1 MKTTP
6 TPSPKRKPQRFGRT
20 AKIVVSALATTTLLG
35 GWNLIAH
42 LDSAQ
47 ADAAAKSA
55 TPALPTLAPTA
66 TGQAATPT
74 PLVFPTLAPLTIASV
89 PTLRPAPNLS
99 LPGVTTTVNA
109 AAFTT
114 LEMPALAPLPTMA
127 PLPSMPNLP
136 PPPAPSHGGSS
147 NGGGSNNSGGGAS
160 SGGS

>member
-6 TPSPKRKPQRFGRT
+6 TPSTKRKPQRFGGA
-20 AKIVVSALATTTLLG
+20 AKIAVSALAATTLLG

-42 LDSAQ
+42 LDRAQ
-47 ADAAAKSA
+47 ADAQAKSA
-55 TPALPTLAPTA
+55 APAMPTLSPTA
-66 TGQAATPT
+66 KKQTVAPT
-74 PLVFPTLAPLTIASV
+74 PLVFPTLAPLTIAPA

-99 LPGVTTTVNA
+99 LPDVTTAVNA

-114 LEMPALAPLPTMA
+114 LDLPAVAPLPTMA

-136 PPPAPSHGGSS
+136 PPPALSHGGSS
-147 NGGGSNNSGGGAS
+147 NGGGGAT